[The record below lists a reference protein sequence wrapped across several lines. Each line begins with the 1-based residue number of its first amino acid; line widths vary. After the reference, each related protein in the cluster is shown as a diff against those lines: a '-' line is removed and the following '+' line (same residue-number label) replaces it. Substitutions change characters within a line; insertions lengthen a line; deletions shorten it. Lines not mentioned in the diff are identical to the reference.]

1 MRNLTFAEW
10 AWVMIGL
17 LTISNLA
24 KVLELQTLDLVAAI
38 ALIALAVERFVNW
51 RRLRRAPREVRD

>member
-38 ALIALAVERFVNW
+38 ALIALAAERFVNW
-51 RRLRRAPREVRD
+51 RRLRRAHREVRD